1 VARDGSSDPTGLLL
15 SSRGGDRAALDEL
28 VPLVYR
34 ELRRLA
40 GGYLRGERPD
50 HTLQP
55 TALANEVYL
64 RLVDQSRVEL
74 NDRAHFFAIAGRMMR
89 RILVDHARRH
99 RAQKRGGAGT
109 LLTFDEEV
117 GTAEQ
122 PVVDAIELDDALARL
137 EEMDERQARVVEL
150 RFFGGLTVE
159 EIAQALGVSTPTVK
173 REWRTARAWL
183 YQQLSQGDA
192 R

>member
-1 VARDGSSDPTGLLL
+1 MDKEASDDPTGLLL
-15 SSRGGDRAALDEL
+15 SAQGGNRAALDEL
-28 VPLVYR
+28 MPLVYR

-40 GGYLRGERPD
+40 GGYFRGERPD

-74 NDRAHFFAIAGRMMR
+74 NDTAHFFAIAGRMMR
-89 RILVDHARRH
+89 RVLVDHARSH
-99 RAQKRGGAGT
+99 RAQKRGSGST
-109 LLTFDEEV
+109 RLVFDEALHPPAQ
-117 GTAEQ
+117 AE
-122 PVVDAIELDDALARL
+122 VDAIELSDALTRL
-137 EEMDERQARVVEL
+137 EEMDERQARIVEL

-159 EIAQALGVSTPTVK
+159 EIAQVMEMSTATVK

-183 YQQLSQGDA
+183 YQELGRGGA
-192 R
+192 A